1 MHSKL
6 SFTAHHIRRAYFQ
19 TENKYLILFQF
30 EKENST
36 MVKEHKKKKK
46 KVMANQSFCI
56 FTRSFQLS
64 KTGKFK
70 TDKNKEKNL
79 YIFHLIGT

>member
-6 SFTAHHIRRAYFQ
+6 SFTAHHIRRTYFQ

-30 EKENST
+30 EKEDST

-46 KVMANQSFCI
+46 KSYG
-56 FTRSFQLS
+56 RPEL
-64 KTGKFK
+64 
-70 TDKNKEKNL
+70 L
-79 YIFHLIGT
+79 YFHKVISIEQNRKIQNR